1 VFPPFFSQ
9 WRGEALSRGEREIR
23 DEVSFQASQELTKKR
38 RSSDE
43 PESLPS
49 RIYRT
54 LDGVPR
60 NGKWEGEHQKSPI
73 EFVWLCFKLLT
84 IPINAKNRCMN
95 SNRTAA
101 FGLILTEVVR
111 TLS

>member
-1 VFPPFFSQ
+1 VFPHFLNQ

-23 DEVSFQASQELTKKR
+23 DEVSFQASQELTKKQT
-38 RSSDE
+38 SSDE

-73 EFVWLCFKLLT
+73 DFVLLCFKLFT
-84 IPINAKNRCMN
+84 ITINAKKPLL
-95 SNRTAA
+95 
-101 FGLILTEVVR
+101 LIPL
-111 TLS
+111 

>member
-1 VFPPFFSQ
+1 M
-9 WRGEALSRGEREIR
+9 
-23 DEVSFQASQELTKKR
+23 KKR
-38 RSSDE
+38 KSSDE

-60 NGKWEGEHQKSPI
+60 NGQWEGEHQKSPI

-84 IPINAKNRCMN
+84 IPINAKNRCLN
-95 SNRTAA
+95 CNLTAA
-101 FGLILTEVVR
+101 FGLTLTQAVSHQTNEYILPHWQKFCNFFPHG
-111 TLS
+111 